1 MDTWALYGLGPGS
14 GQPWGIFSSQYTG
27 TLQSVS
33 LGTNG
38 AAPSATATRGMSARS
53 VRRSRRRASNE
64 LGELVIHTNP
74 QVVGTFSTGLSTLNT
89 YISPSSDVP
98 PYWPSRASTA
108 FSATETQRTSSAA
121 SSALVINPS
130 RVILGLRQ
138 GLVLTQLSD
147 RSQSSLQYGFVAYVR
162 HWAFP

>member
-1 MDTWALYGLGPGS
+1 VGDLLVSAHSDACP
-14 GQPWGIFSSQYTG
+14 FSQ
-27 TLQSVS
+27 
-33 LGTNG
+33 
-38 AAPSATATRGMSARS
+38 AIEKA
-53 VRRSRRRASNE
+53 RASNE
-64 LGELVIHTNP
+64 LGGELVIHTNP

-89 YISPSSDVP
+89 YISSSSDVP

-138 GLVLTQLSD
+138 GLVLTQLSE